1 MNDQRHPHETETI
14 LINNR
19 TDAEVDVHV
28 RHEDGREVIEVDIVD
43 VEKCGRENLPPPPA
57 RRYRV
62 KIDREYHVFD
72 KRVVMGGE
80 ILERAGKVPVSRFEL
95 EMGLHGAGFV
105 AVEPDERID
114 LGRPGIEVFQ
124 TFPLDEQEG

>member
-1 MNDQRHPHETETI
+1 MEDQNHETETI
-14 LINNR
+14 VIKNL

-28 RHEDGREVIEVDIVD
+28 RQEGGVEIVEVDIVD
-43 VEKCGRENLPPPPA
+43 VEECGRQNRVPPPA

-62 KIDREYHVFD
+62 KIDREYYVFEQ
-72 KRVVMGGE
+72 RVVTGRE
-80 ILERAGKVPVSRFEL
+80 ILERAKKVPVSRYEL
-95 EMGLHGAGFV
+95 EMAVHGAGFV
-105 AVEPDERID
+105 AVELDERID